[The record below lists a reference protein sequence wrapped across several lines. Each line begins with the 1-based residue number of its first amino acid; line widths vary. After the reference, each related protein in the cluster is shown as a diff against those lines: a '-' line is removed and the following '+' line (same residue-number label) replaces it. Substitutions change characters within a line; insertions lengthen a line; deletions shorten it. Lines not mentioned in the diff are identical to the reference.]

1 MAVAIRNAREI
12 DSLRASSQIVA
23 QALSLARKS
32 LKVGVSL
39 LEIDA
44 SVEDFIRSCGAR
56 PAFKGLYGFP
66 NSACLSLNSVIIHG
80 IPTDY
85 KLQEGDILGIDIG
98 VEKDGWYGDAA
109 ITAGVGKI
117 SHSNQAL
124 IDCSHNVLLE
134 GIESIKVGMH
144 FKELS
149 VILQDL
155 ITDYG
160 YVPLE
165 DFCGH
170 GIGRK
175 PHEDPQIPNY
185 LKHGKAKSGEKIKE
199 GMVFCIEPMI
209 CQKSGKPKILADKWS
224 VVSEDGL
231 NTSHYEHTVAIIGG
245 KAEILSKED

>member
-1 MAVAIRNAREI
+1 MAIATRNTREI
-12 DSLRASSQIVA
+12 DSLRASNRIVA
-23 QALSLARKS
+23 QALSLAKRS
-32 LKVGVSL
+32 LKVGISL
-39 LEIDA
+39 LQIDA
-44 SVEDFIRSCGAR
+44 MIEDFIRSQNAR

-66 NSACLSLNSVIIHG
+66 HSACLSLNSVVIHG

-85 KLQEGDILGIDIG
+85 KLQEGDILGIDVG
-98 VEKDGWYGDAA
+98 VEKDGWFGDAA
-109 ITAGVGKI
+109 ITAGIGKI
-117 SHSNQAL
+117 SHCNQAL
-124 IDCSHNVLLE
+124 IDCSYNVLLE
-134 GIESIKVGMH
+134 GIESIRAGMH

-149 VILQDL
+149 VILQEL
-155 ITDYG
+155 IEGYG

-185 LKHGKAKSGEKIKE
+185 LKHGSAKQGPKIKE

-209 CQKSGKPKILADKWS
+209 CQKSGKPKILADGWS

-231 NTSHYEHTVAIIGG
+231 NTSHYEHAVAIIGG
-245 KAEILSKED
+245 RAEILSKEE

>member
-1 MAVAIRNAREI
+1 MAITIRNAREI
-12 DSLRASSQIVA
+12 DSLRASNRIVA
-23 QALSLARKS
+23 QALSLAKRS
-32 LKVGVSL
+32 LKVGISL

-44 SVEDFIRSCGAR
+44 LIENFIRSQGAR

-66 NSACLSLNSVIIHG
+66 NSACLSLNSVVIHG

-117 SHSNQAL
+117 SHSDQAL
-124 IDCSHNVLLE
+124 IDCSRNVLLE

-149 VILQDL
+149 AILQEL
-155 ITDYG
+155 IEGYG

-170 GIGRK
+170 GLGRK

-185 LKHGKAKSGEKIKE
+185 LKHGNAKQGPKIKE

-209 CQKSGKPKILADKWS
+209 CQKSGKPKILADRWS

-231 NTSHYEHTVAIIGG
+231 NTSHYEHAVAIIDG
-245 KAEILSKED
+245 KAEILSKEE